1 MNAFSRRHKNFYLNT
16 NSAAKIRVSEQSTK
30 CMSVKLKIYDEKKK
44 REGYASTK
52 NYCTNYFYIFSDI
65 THSSRTYFC
74 VCT

>member
-1 MNAFSRRHKNFYLNT
+1 MNAFSRRHKKFYLNT

-30 CMSVKLKIYDEKKK
+30 CMSVKLKNYDEKRKGRGTQAQK
-44 REGYASTK
+44 FIAQIV
-52 NYCTNYFYIFSDI
+52 FIFFSDI